1 MTADDQASGMPSG
14 PTSGVSSPDALW
26 RDRRFATYWGGQTV
40 SQLGDRISELA
51 LPLIAVTMLHASPT
65 AVGLLT
71 AAVWAPNL
79 LSLVVG
85 AWVDCQQRKR
95 RLLIWADLLQAGV
108 ILSLPLAYHL
118 GEVTLVHL
126 FAVALLAGA
135 GSVLYQTAYPT
146 FFVSLVRREQYL
158 EANSLLS
165 GTRSGS
171 FIVGPA
177 LAGGLIQV
185 LTAPVAV
192 LLDGVSFLL
201 SAVLIGRV
209 QVDEATRARDEQP
222 ERLLRRAA
230 DGMRFLVRHPYLK
243 ASLACA
249 TTINFFSFVVSALV
263 ILFASRTLGLSAGTI
278 GLAFGIGATGGLLGA
293 VLASRVARRLGVGRT
308 IAVGAVLFT
317 APLALLPL
325 ASGTVWTRAGV
336 LGLVEFLSG
345 MGVMLFDVNLNALQ
359 TAVTPDE
366 MRSRVAGAFSSVNY
380 GIRPLGAVVG
390 GLCGQLIGV
399 GPTMVAAAVGG
410 SLSFLWLLRSPII
423 TTRTID
429 ELEPVGC

>member
-1 MTADDQASGMPSG
+1 MSADDQASGMPSG
-14 PTSGVSSPDALW
+14 RTPGVSSPGALW
-26 RDRRFATYWGGQTV
+26 RDPRFATYWGGQTV

-65 AVGLLT
+65 VVGLLT

-85 AWVDCQQRKR
+85 AWVDSQQRKR
-95 RLLIWADLLQAGV
+95 RLLIWADLLQAAV

-146 FFVSLVRREQYL
+146 FFVSLVRRDQYL

-192 LLDGVSFLL
+192 LLDGVSFLV

-209 QVDEATRARDEQP
+209 QVDEVTRARDEQP

-263 ILFASRTLGLSAGTI
+263 ILFASRSLGLPAGTI
-278 GLAFGIGATGGLLGA
+278 GLAFGIGATGGLVGA

>member
-1 MTADDQASGMPSG
+1 MSADDQASGMPSG
-14 PTSGVSSPDALW
+14 RTPGVSSPGALW
-26 RDRRFATYWGGQTV
+26 RDPRFATYWGGQTV

-65 AVGLLT
+65 VVGLLT

-85 AWVDCQQRKR
+85 AWVDSQQRKR
-95 RLLIWADLLQAGV
+95 RLLIWADLLQAAV

-135 GSVLYQTAYPT
+135 GSVLYQTAYLT
-146 FFVSLVRREQYL
+146 FFVSLVRRDQYL

-192 LLDGVSFLL
+192 LLDGVSFLV

-209 QVDEATRARDEQP
+209 QVDEVTRARDEQP

-263 ILFASRTLGLSAGTI
+263 ILFASRTLGLPAGTI
-278 GLAFGIGATGGLLGA
+278 GLAFGI
-293 VLASRVARRLGVGRT
+293 
-308 IAVGAVLFT
+308 VLFT

-345 MGVMLFDVNLNALQ
+345 MGVMLFDVNQNALQ

>member
-1 MTADDQASGMPSG
+1 VSADDQASGMPSG
-14 PTSGVSSPDALW
+14 RTPGVSSPGALW
-26 RDRRFATYWGGQTV
+26 RDPRFATYWGGQTV
-40 SQLGDRISELA
+40 SQLGDRISKLA

-65 AVGLLT
+65 VVGLLT

-85 AWVDCQQRKR
+85 AWVDSQQRKR
-95 RLLIWADLLQAGV
+95 RLLIWADLLQAAV

-146 FFVSLVRREQYL
+146 FFVSLVRRDQYL

-192 LLDGVSFLL
+192 LLDGVSFLV

-209 QVDEATRARDEQP
+209 QVDEVTRARDEQP

-263 ILFASRTLGLSAGTI
+263 ILFASRTLGLPAGTI
-278 GLAFGIGATGGLLGA
+278 CLAFGIGATGGLVGA

>member
-1 MTADDQASGMPSG
+1 VSADDQASGMPSG
-14 PTSGVSSPDALW
+14 RTPGVSSPGALW
-26 RDRRFATYWGGQTV
+26 RDPRFATYWGGQTV

-65 AVGLLT
+65 VVGLLT

-85 AWVDCQQRKR
+85 AWVDSQQRKR
-95 RLLIWADLLQAGV
+95 RLLIWADLLQAAV

-146 FFVSLVRREQYL
+146 FFVSLVRRDQYL

-192 LLDGVSFLL
+192 LLDGVSFLV

-209 QVDEATRARDEQP
+209 QVDEVTRARDEQP

-263 ILFASRTLGLSAGTI
+263 ILFASRTLGLPAGTI
-278 GLAFGIGATGGLLGA
+278 GLAFGI
-293 VLASRVARRLGVGRT
+293 
-308 IAVGAVLFT
+308 VLFT

-345 MGVMLFDVNLNALQ
+345 MGVMLFDVNQNALQ

>member
-1 MTADDQASGMPSG
+1 MSADDQASGMPSG
-14 PTSGVSSPDALW
+14 RTPGVSSPGALW
-26 RDRRFATYWGGQTV
+26 RDPRFATYWGGQTV

-65 AVGLLT
+65 VVGLLT

-85 AWVDCQQRKR
+85 AWVDSQQRKR

-146 FFVSLVRREQYL
+146 FFVSLVRRDQYL

-192 LLDGVSFLL
+192 LLDGVSFLV

-209 QVDEATRARDEQP
+209 QVDEVTRARDEQP

-263 ILFASRTLGLSAGTI
+263 ILFASRTLGLPAGTI
-278 GLAFGIGATGGLLGA
+278 GLAFGI
-293 VLASRVARRLGVGRT
+293 
-308 IAVGAVLFT
+308 VLFT

-345 MGVMLFDVNLNALQ
+345 MGVMLFDVNQNALQ

>member
-1 MTADDQASGMPSG
+1 MSADDQASGMPSG
-14 PTSGVSSPDALW
+14 RTPGVSSPGALW
-26 RDRRFATYWGGQTV
+26 RDPRFATYWGGQTV

-65 AVGLLT
+65 VVGLLT

-85 AWVDCQQRKR
+85 AWVDSQQRKR
-95 RLLIWADLLQAGV
+95 RLLIWADLLQAAV

-146 FFVSLVRREQYL
+146 FFVSLVRRDQYL

-192 LLDGVSFLL
+192 LLDGVSFLV

-209 QVDEATRARDEQP
+209 QVDEVTRARDEQP

-263 ILFASRTLGLSAGTI
+263 ILFASRTLGLPAGTI
-278 GLAFGIGATGGLLGA
+278 GLAFGI
-293 VLASRVARRLGVGRT
+293 
-308 IAVGAVLFT
+308 VLFT

-345 MGVMLFDVNLNALQ
+345 MGVMLFDVNQNALQ

>member
-1 MTADDQASGMPSG
+1 
-14 PTSGVSSPDALW
+14 
-26 RDRRFATYWGGQTV
+26 
-40 SQLGDRISELA
+40 
-51 LPLIAVTMLHASPT
+51 
-65 AVGLLT
+65 
-71 AAVWAPNL
+71 
-79 LSLVVG
+79 
-85 AWVDCQQRKR
+85 VDSQQRKR

>member
-1 MTADDQASGMPSG
+1 VSADDQASGMPSG
-14 PTSGVSSPDALW
+14 RTPGVSSPGALW
-26 RDRRFATYWGGQTV
+26 RDPRFATYWGGQTV

-65 AVGLLT
+65 VVGLLT

-85 AWVDCQQRKR
+85 AWVDSQQRKR

-146 FFVSLVRREQYL
+146 FFVSLVRRDQYL

-192 LLDGVSFLL
+192 LLDGVSFLV

-209 QVDEATRARDEQP
+209 QVDEVTRARDEQP

-263 ILFASRTLGLSAGTI
+263 ILFASRTLGLPAGTI
-278 GLAFGIGATGGLLGA
+278 GLAFGI
-293 VLASRVARRLGVGRT
+293 
-308 IAVGAVLFT
+308 VLFT

-345 MGVMLFDVNLNALQ
+345 MGVMLFDVNQNALQ

>member
-1 MTADDQASGMPSG
+1 VSADDQASGMPSG
-14 PTSGVSSPDALW
+14 RTPGVSSPGALW
-26 RDRRFATYWGGQTV
+26 RDPRFATYWGGQTV

-65 AVGLLT
+65 VVGLLT

-85 AWVDCQQRKR
+85 AWVDSQQRKR
-95 RLLIWADLLQAGV
+95 RLLIWADLLQAAV

-146 FFVSLVRREQYL
+146 FFVSLVRRDQYL

-192 LLDGVSFLL
+192 LLDGVSFLV
-201 SAVLIGRV
+201 SAVLVGRV
-209 QVDEATRARDEQP
+209 QVDEVTRARDEQP

-263 ILFASRTLGLSAGTI
+263 ILFASRTLGLPAGTI
-278 GLAFGIGATGGLLGA
+278 GLAFGI
-293 VLASRVARRLGVGRT
+293 
-308 IAVGAVLFT
+308 VLFT

-345 MGVMLFDVNLNALQ
+345 MGVMLFDVNQNALQ